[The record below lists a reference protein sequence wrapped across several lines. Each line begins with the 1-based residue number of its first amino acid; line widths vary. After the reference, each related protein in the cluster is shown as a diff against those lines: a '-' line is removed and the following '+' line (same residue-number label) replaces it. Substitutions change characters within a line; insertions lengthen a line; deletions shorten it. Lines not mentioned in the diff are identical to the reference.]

1 MAAIEDGYLFGTCE
15 VDPFDRG
22 SELDPKREEAAW
34 EFNPE
39 EVV

>member
-15 VDPFDRG
+15 VDPFGD
-22 SELDPKREEAAW
+22 ELDPKREEAAW

-39 EVV
+39 EVT